1 MPENI
6 FTLNSMPGVR
16 RDGTTLSS
24 PFYTDGVWV
33 RFQNG
38 KPRKIGGYSAVT
50 QQLNGPVRHV
60 HVDSR
65 SGVNSLHY
73 FSASGIQR
81 QDFDSGGGA
90 TSVYNRTPF
99 GFAADARLN
108 WSSAAMYSSTGG
120 AYTALIAASAP
131 DVLDIAS
138 DTAGYVYSGDITGS
152 APLVSVADGSGPISV
167 SGGCCVLQPFLFV
180 YGSNGLIK
188 NSKANDFSSSGWS
201 GGDANAANVCGTK
214 IVYGAPLRG
223 GSASPAGLFWALDTL
238 IRVSYNRDATTKWS
252 YDTVSNPTSVLS
264 KKAIV
269 EHDGMFFWPAVDR
282 FLVYNGVVKELPN
295 IMSSDWFFDNLNWDY
310 RNKVWG
316 TKIARYGEIW
326 WFYPRGTDT
335 ECGNAIIFNYLEN
348 TWYDAVLQ
356 RTAGASALAY
366 PRPMWAG
373 LEDTAET
380 VQIDVGVRIQLNATT
395 VAPSKVCNTSSTTNV
410 AVGQVVTGASGVATG
425 SKVASLVP
433 NTSVTLDLATTANI
447 PNGTVLSLSGAG
459 NFTMGETVTGGTS
472 GATGTLFR
480 LTPLDMNISQV
491 TGTFVL
497 NETITGSTSAATAKA
512 LSAPVETMLYT
523 AYQHEYGWDKV
534 VAQDLTAIPS
544 SFTTREFGFAV
555 GAPVGEAPKTVNVMT
570 RLERYEPDFLQIG
583 PLTVTIEGR
592 SFADESASTL
602 YSEEMPVGEAFLNPR
617 AQDRILR
624 VKVESNVAGGM
635 YEAGQVQVHL
645 TPGDGRST
653 KATP

>member
-1 MPENI
+1 MASALYL
-6 FTLNSMPGVR
+6 FDSSPGIR
-16 RDGTTLSS
+16 RDGTELDS
-24 PFYTDGVWV
+24 PFCSDGEWV
-33 RFQNG
+33 RFQRG
-38 KPRKIGGYSAVT
+38 KPRKMGGYRAVS
-50 QQLNGPVRHV
+50 QIANGPVRSLF
-60 HVDSR
+60 VDSR
-65 SGVNSLHY
+65 NGINSMHY
-73 FSASGIQR
+73 FSQWGIQR
-81 QDFDSGGGA
+81 QEFDANGSGSSIA
-90 TSVYNRTPF
+90 DRTPLAF
-99 GFAADARLN
+99 TPDQYLT
-108 WSSAAMYSSTGG
+108 WTQAAMYSSTGG
-120 AYTALIAASAP
+120 SYSALLAASAP
-131 DVLDIAS
+131 DLLDLTS
-138 DTAGYVYSGDITGS
+138 DTGGNVYQGDLANDS
-152 APLVSVADGSGPISV
+152 LMQLVEDGSGPIQV
-167 SGGCCVLQPFLFV
+167 SGGCCVLQPFLFL

-188 NSKANDFSSSGWS
+188 NSKANDFSASGWS
-201 GGDANAANVCGTK
+201 GGDANEANVAGTK
-214 IVYGAPLRG
+214 IVFGGPLRG
-223 GSASPAGLFWALDTL
+223 GGQSPAGLFWALDSL
-238 IRVSYNRDATTKWS
+238 IRVSYVGGTTLWQ
-252 YDTVSNPTSVLS
+252 YDTISNPMSILG
-264 KKAIV
+264 KKAVI

-295 IMSSDWFFDNLNWDY
+295 IMSSDWFFDNLNWEY

-356 RTAGASALAY
+356 RTAGAPALAY

-373 LEDTAET
+373 LEDTTET
-380 VQIDVGVRIQLNATT
+380 VQIDVGVRIQLNAAT
-395 VAPSKVCNTSSTTNV
+395 VAPSKVCTTSSTTNV

-425 SKVASLVP
+425 SKVASLVA

-447 PNGTVLSLSGAG
+447 PDDTVLSLSGAG

-512 LSAPVETMLYT
+512 LSAPVETTLYT

-602 YSEEMPVGEAFLNPR
+602 YSEEMSVGEAFLNPR

-635 YEAGQVQVHL
+635 YESGQVQVHL